1 VSNQEAESAAVE
13 GVAIIGMAGR
23 FPGAQ
28 SVAEFWRN
36 QLEGIEAISHFRVE
50 DLEISNKAGVA
61 NDPRYIRARSVLDD
75 VDLFDAEFFGIYP
88 REAELMDPQQ
98 RLFLEC
104 CWQAIEDAGYVPD
117 TYPGQI
123 GIYAGSSVWS
133 YFLTRLCSAPG
144 FIEKFTSGYQV
155 SNYFEMMGN
164 SLDFLSTRVS
174 YKLNLRGP
182 SFTMLSGCSTSL
194 LAVTQ
199 ACQSLLTYQ
208 SDMALAGGVSITFPQ
223 KRGYYYQ
230 DGGMVSSDGHVRAFD
245 ADAQGTVFG
254 SGLGVVL
261 LKRLEDAIHDGDQIY
276 AVIRGFAVNNDGAA
290 KVGYTAPSVEGQA
303 SVIAMAQEAAGVEPE
318 SIGYIEAHGTGTPLG
333 DPIELAG
340 LTKAFRARTNRKQ
353 FCTIG
358 TAKTNVGHLD
368 IAAGVTGLINATHI
382 VRDGV
387 FPPTLHFNQPNP
399 NFDFQNSPF
408 RVTNKRTEWK
418 VESGPRR
425 AGVSA
430 FGVGGTNAHVVL
442 EQAPERHSSPSA
454 RSNHLLVLSARSP
467 AALDQATDNL
477 AAHLK
482 SHPDLNL
489 ADVAW
494 TLQAGRR
501 SFDCRRAV
509 VAANATEAI
518 ASLSKRDREHMQT
531 RLKPNA
537 APEVY
542 FLFPGQGSQHPNM
555 AREIYDAEPVFRQA
569 VDRCAEILRPHL
581 DADLRTLLYPPDGTS
596 DEVKRRV
603 TDTVIAQPA
612 IFTIEYALA
621 QLWMSWGIRP
631 KAMAGHSIGEFVAAC
646 LAGVMSLEDALA
658 LVALR
663 GRMMQGLPA
672 GGMLSVRLT
681 EAEVR
686 KRLREPLALAAV
698 NSPSLCVVA
707 GALEPLGQFEQEL
720 SDAGVAC
727 RRLVTSHAF
736 HSAMMDPLV
745 DPLAGAFS
753 KTQLSPPQIP
763 YVSGVTGTWITADQ
777 ATDPQYWARHAREP
791 VQFSSAIK
799 ELRKNQ
805 QAILLE
811 VGPGNVLATLARQH
825 SGFPA
830 DQIIASSLSD
840 GFSGEGDFEA
850 LMTALGALWLA
861 GEKPDWTALQQG
873 GTRQRVSLP
882 TYPFE
887 RKRYWLESIPG
898 PVETPVA
905 SVPVGTVAPKVVEA
919 ESRTNQGTVTVNIA
933 SNIQSVPES
942 VTSAANRTTKIQA
955 ALVEMFRDLSGI
967 DLSTMDSATTFLELG
982 FDSLFLTQAAQ
993 ALQEKFG
1000 IKVTFRQLL
1009 NDVAS
1014 LDALTEYV
1022 ASHLAPDMFAEP
1034 ARAEAQPE
1042 PAQPAAVTV
1051 PVATAVA
1058 QMTPIPPGTVA
1069 AGTASESSVERL
1081 MREQLQAMN
1090 QLFAKQL
1097 ETLQGSASMPA
1108 APATASVAI
1117 SAPVPPV
1124 PARAAASGVD
1134 TVSSAATSK
1143 PVGDE
1148 IKPFGPY
1155 KPPQT
1160 AASTGLTEKQEK
1172 HLHVLIDRVT
1182 RRTARSKSFTQ
1193 EYRKVLADPR
1203 VVSGFRP
1210 QWKEMVYSTVTDR
1223 SKGSR
1228 IWDIDGNEY
1237 IDLVNGFGPIMLGHR
1252 PEFVEKAIEAQLHEG
1267 FETGPQTPLAGEV
1280 AKMFCE
1286 MTGNER
1292 MAFCNTG
1299 SEAVLAAMRVSR
1311 TVTGRNKVVMFTGD
1325 YHGMFDE
1332 VLVKGFKNKA
1342 GEPQSAPIAPGIPR
1356 QSVSNMVVLDYG
1368 TEESLE
1374 WIRQNARDLAAV
1386 LVEPVQSRHPDTR
1399 PVEFLREIRKITEAS
1414 ETALIFD
1421 EVVTGFRVHQGGC
1434 QALFGIR
1441 ADLATYGKV
1450 VAGGLPIGILAGKS
1464 RFMDA
1469 LDGGMWQYGDDSYPE
1484 VGVTFFAGT
1493 FVRHPLA
1500 LAATKAV
1507 LQHFK
1512 EQGPALQER
1521 LNERTAQLVR
1531 TLNETVERHGLPT
1544 RIESFGS
1551 FFYFGFAAAERF
1563 ASLLYFYMRDKG
1575 IHIREGFPCFL
1586 TTAHSDADIEAIARA
1601 FEESAIEMRQAGFFE
1616 HAGTGDIPVPVP
1628 AAAKAA
1634 REEAREAPVTE
1645 SQLEV
1650 WLSDQLSEEASC
1662 SYNESFS
1669 LHLRGNINESA
1680 LKQAL
1685 QSVVSRHQAF
1695 RATFGSEG
1703 ELQNFAAELKVDVPT
1718 ADLTSLAPGD
1728 RENRLQQ
1735 IVTDDAHT
1743 AFQLSKRPLVR
1754 AQLVKMAADHQVLIF
1769 TAHHIVCDGWS
1780 TNVLLDE
1787 LSQAYNAKS
1796 GGAAWSPAAPMPFAD
1811 YANSQAKFVDSAE
1824 GKKNEQYWLEQFQ
1837 QPAPLL
1843 NLPVDGPRPAI
1854 KEFKGATHRTKIDA
1868 ESYNRIK
1875 KFGASQKCTLF
1886 VTLLAGFQVLLSRLS
1901 GQDDIV
1907 VGIPTAG
1914 QSLLDDAILVGHCV
1928 NFIPLRGRLSGNPTA
1943 AEFLA
1948 QMKQA
1953 VLAGYEHQN
1962 YTYGRLVRKLA
1973 LRRDPSRLPITEI
1986 QFNLE
1991 RVGGALGF
1999 DGLEAEVDPNP
2010 KSFVNFDIF
2019 LNIMESKDG
2028 LTLDCDYNTG
2038 LFDERTIGRWLE
2050 HYKVLLEGMAAQA
2063 DRPVSVLPLLSASD
2077 LRQFESW
2084 NETRVER
2091 AAGLTVHGLFEA
2103 QAKETPDSVAVVFG
2117 PRQFTYA
2124 ELDRRTNQL
2133 ARHLRKLGVKP
2144 GVLVGVFIERSLEML
2159 VALLGTLK
2167 AGGAYVPIDPTFPP
2181 ERVRFVLEDA
2191 GASVVLTQTALTK
2204 DWSFGDAQVVQLDGD
2219 WELIARGDT
2228 KKLNAIAT
2236 PDDLAYVI
2244 YTSGST
2250 GKPKGVEIPH
2260 RAVVNLLQSMLVQ
2273 PGLAKTDVLAAV
2285 TTLSFDISG
2294 LELFLPLCV
2303 GAKLA
2308 IVSRETA
2315 QYAVQLLEYLKEVN
2329 ATVVQ
2334 ATPVTWQQLLEAGW
2348 RGEPALK
2355 VLCGGEAF
2363 PRELANELVQRAQS
2377 AWNMYG
2383 PTETT
2388 IWSAAAV
2395 VNAGDGPVPVGHPI
2409 ANTQLFVLDQ
2419 ELQLAPIGVPGE
2431 LYIAGLG
2438 LARGYHNR
2446 PELTAEKF
2454 VANPF
2459 AQEPGAKMYRT
2470 GDLVRRRDDGTLEFL
2485 GRLDNQIKL
2494 RGFRI
2499 ELGEIESV
2507 LGNHPGVAQSV
2518 VLLREDVPGE
2528 KRLVGYL
2535 VAAKGATAT
2544 TAELRDFLVKKLP
2557 AYMAPVAYV
2566 TLEAMPLTPN
2576 AKIDRGA
2583 LPAPN
2588 WSKQPEGLAY
2598 VGPRSPEEE
2607 TMAGIWAEV
2616 LRLERVGINDNLFEL
2631 GADSLH
2637 VFQITARAN
2646 KAGIQVTPRQV
2657 LQFRT
2662 IAAIFEQL
2670 ASGSQNQTQSP
2681 KQAIKPVPRH
2691 KYRLA
2696 PQPVR
2701 QVT

>member
-1 VSNQEAESAAVE
+1 MSDQEAQGASVE

-23 FPGAQ
+23 FPGAR

-36 QLEGIEAISHFRVE
+36 QLEGIESISHFRLE
-50 DLEISNKAGVA
+50 DLEVSNEAGVG

-75 VDLFDAEFFGIYP
+75 VDLFDADFFGIHP

-133 YFLTRLCSAPG
+133 YFLTQLCTAPG

-182 SFTMLSGCSTSL
+182 SFTMASACSTSL

-261 LKRLEDAIHDGDQIY
+261 LKRLDEAIRDGDQIY

-303 SVIAMAQEAAGVEPE
+303 SVIAMAQEAAGVKPE

-340 LTKAFRARTNRKQ
+340 LTRAFRAGTDRTQ

-382 VRDGV
+382 VRHGV
-387 FPPTLHFNQPNP
+387 FPPTLHFHRPNP
-399 NFDFQNSPF
+399 NFDFEASPF
-408 RVTNKRTEWK
+408 RVVSKRTEWK
-418 VESGPRR
+418 TNGTPRR

-442 EQAPERHSSPSA
+442 EQAPERHSSPST
-454 RSNHLLVLSARSP
+454 RPNHLLVLSARSP
-467 AALDQATDNL
+467 GALDQATGNL
-477 AAHLK
+477 AGYLN

-494 TLQAGRR
+494 TLQTGRR

-509 VAANATEAI
+509 VAANAAEAI
-518 ASLSKRDREHMQT
+518 ASLSKLDRAQVQT

-537 APEVY
+537 APDLY

-569 VDRCAEILRPHL
+569 VDHCAQILRPHL
-581 DADLRTLLYPPDGTS
+581 DADLRTLLYPPAGAS
-596 DEVKRRV
+596 DELKRRV
-603 TDTVIAQPA
+603 TETVIAQPA

-646 LAGVMSLEDALA
+646 LAGVISLEDVLA

-663 GRMMQGLPA
+663 GRMMQRLPA
-672 GGMLSVRLT
+672 GGMLSVRLSET
-681 EAEVR
+681 EVH
-686 KRLREPLALAAV
+686 KRLREPLSLAAV

-707 GALEPLGQFEQEL
+707 GALEPLGSFEREL
-720 SDAGVAC
+720 SDAGIAC
-727 RRLVTSHAF
+727 RLLVTSHAF
-736 HSAMMDPLV
+736 HSAMMDPLI
-745 DPLAGAFS
+745 DPLTDA
-753 KTQLSPPQIP
+753 LSQIPLKPPQIP
-763 YVSGVTGTWITADQ
+763 YVSGVTGTWITADE
-777 ATDPQYWARHAREP
+777 ATDARYWARHAREA
-791 VQFSSAIK
+791 VQFSAAIK
-799 ELRKNQ
+799 ELRKNPQ
-805 QAILLE
+805 GILLE

-825 SGFPA
+825 SDFPA
-830 DQIIASSLSD
+830 DQVIVSSLSD

-850 LMTALGALWLA
+850 LTAALGALWLA
-861 GEKPDWTALQQG
+861 GEKPDWAALNRG

-887 RKRYWLESIPG
+887 RKRYWLESIAG
-898 PVETPVA
+898 LAETPVA
-905 SVPVGTVAPKVVEA
+905 RPSVGNATPKIVEA
-919 ESRTNQGTVTVNIA
+919 QISQGTEIVNIV
-933 SNIQSVPES
+933 SNIPAVRATRVQV
-942 VTSAANRTTKIQA
+942 
-955 ALVEMFRDLSGI
+955 ALVEMFRELSGI
-967 DLSTMDSATTFLELG
+967 DLSTMDSGTTFLELG

-993 ALQEKFG
+993 ALLEKFG

-1022 ASHLAPDMFAEP
+1022 ASHLPADMFAEP
-1034 ARAEAQPE
+1034 ARAEAQPK
-1042 PAQPAAVTV
+1042 PAQPAAAVAV
-1051 PVATAVA
+1051 PVAQLTS
-1058 QMTPIPPGTVA
+1058 IP
-1069 AGTASESSVERL
+1069 AGTASDSSVERL
-1081 MREQLQAMN
+1081 MHEQMQTMN

-1097 ETLQGSASMPA
+1097 ETLQGTASRPA
-1108 APATASVAI
+1108 ASATSSAAI
-1117 SAPVPPV
+1117 SAPVTQVPPK
-1124 PARAAASGVD
+1124 AAS
-1134 TVSSAATSK
+1134 SAVASK
-1143 PVGDE
+1143 PIGDE

-1160 AASTGLTEKQEK
+1160 AASKELTEQQDQ
-1172 HLHVLIDRVT
+1172 HLKVLIDRVT
-1182 RRTARSKSFTQ
+1182 QRTAKSKSFTQ

-1210 QWKEMVYSTVTDR
+1210 QWKEMVYSIVTDR

-1228 IWDIDGNEY
+1228 LWDIDGNEY

-1252 PEFVEKAIEAQLHEG
+1252 PDFVEKAIEAQLHEG

-1280 AKMFCE
+1280 ARMFCE
-1286 MTGNER
+1286 MTGSER

-1311 TVTGRNKVVMFTGD
+1311 TVTGRNKVVMFSGD

-1332 VLVKGFKNKA
+1332 VLVKGFKNKT

-1356 QSVSNMVVLDYG
+1356 QSVSNMIVLDYG
-1368 TEESLE
+1368 TEEALE
-1374 WIRQNARDLAAV
+1374 WIRSNASDLAAV
-1386 LVEPVQSRHPDTR
+1386 LVEPVQSRHPNTR
-1399 PVEFLREIRKITEAS
+1399 PIEFLREIRKITEES
-1414 ETALIFD
+1414 DTALIFD

-1450 VAGGLPIGILAGKS
+1450 VAGGLPIGVVAGKS

-1469 LDGGMWQYGDDSYPE
+1469 LDGGMWQYGDESYPE

-1500 LAATKAV
+1500 VAAMKAV
-1507 LQHFK
+1507 LQHFR
-1512 EQGPALQER
+1512 EQGPSLQER
-1521 LNERTAQLVR
+1521 LNERTARLVR
-1531 TLNETVERHGLPT
+1531 ALNEIADRHSLPT

-1563 ASLLYFYMRDKG
+1563 SSLFYFYMRDKG

-1586 TTAHSDADIEAIARA
+1586 TTAHSDADIEAIVRA
-1601 FEESAIEMRQAGFFE
+1601 FEESAIEMRQAGFFD
-1616 HAGTGDIPVPVP
+1616 HVGTSDTVVAAPIVGKAG
-1628 AAAKAA
+1628 
-1634 REEAREAPVTE
+1634 REEARESPVTE

-1669 LHLRGNINESA
+1669 LHLRGNVNEFA
-1680 LKQAL
+1680 LKHAL
-1685 QSVVSRHQAF
+1685 QLVVSRHQAF
-1695 RATFGSEG
+1695 RASFSGEG
-1703 ELQNFAAELKVDVPT
+1703 DLQSFAPELEIGVPT
-1718 ADLTSLAPGD
+1718 VDLTSLTPSE
-1728 RENRLQQ
+1728 RENQSQQ
-1735 IVTDDAHT
+1735 IVKDDAHT
-1743 AFQLSKRPLVR
+1743 PFQLSNGPLVR
-1754 AQLVKMAADHQVLIF
+1754 AQLLKMATNHQILIF

-1780 TNVLLDE
+1780 ANVLLDE
-1787 LSQAYNAKS
+1787 LSQAYNAIDK
-1796 GGAAWSPAAPMPFAD
+1796 GVAWSPAAPMAFAE
-1811 YANSQAKFVDSAE
+1811 YANSQARFVDSTE
-1824 GKKNEQYWLEQFQ
+1824 GTKVEQYWLEQFK

-1843 NLPVDGPRPAI
+1843 DLPIDRPRPAI
-1854 KEFKGATHRTKIDA
+1854 KEFKGSTYRTKIGP
-1868 ESYNRIK
+1868 EVYNRIK

-1886 VTLLAGFQVLLSRLS
+1886 VTLLAGFQMLLSRLS
-1901 GQDDIV
+1901 GQNDIV

-1914 QSLLDDAILVGHCV
+1914 QSLLDDAVLVGHCV

-1943 AEFLA
+1943 TEFLA
-1948 QMKQA
+1948 QMKQT

-1973 LRRDPSRLPITEI
+1973 LRRDPSRLPLTEI

-1999 DGLEAEVDPNP
+1999 DGLQAEVDPNP

-2038 LFDERTIGRWLE
+2038 LFDEETIGRWLE
-2050 HYKVLLEGMAAQA
+2050 HYKVLLAGMSAQA
-2063 DRPVSVLPLLSASD
+2063 DRPVSVLPLLSPSD
-2077 LRQFESW
+2077 LQQLESW

-2091 AAGLTVHGLFEA
+2091 PAGLTVHGLFEA
-2103 QAKETPDSVAVVFG
+2103 QAKQTPDSVAVVFG
-2117 PRQFTYA
+2117 PMHLTYS

-2133 ARHLRKLGVKP
+2133 AHHLRKLGVKP

-2181 ERVRFVLEDA
+2181 DRVRFVLEDA
-2191 GASVVLTQTALTK
+2191 GASVVLTQAALTK
-2204 DWSFGDAQVVQLDGD
+2204 EWSFADAQVVKLDGD
-2219 WELIARGDT
+2219 WDLIARGGT
-2228 KKLNAIAT
+2228 GKLNGNAA

-2250 GKPKGVEIPH
+2250 GKPKGVEVPH
-2260 RAVVNLLQSMLVQ
+2260 RAVVNLLQSMLAQ

-2348 RGEPALK
+2348 RGEPALT

-2363 PRELANELVQRAQS
+2363 PRELANELLTRAVS
-2377 AWNMYG
+2377 VWNMYG

-2388 IWSAAAV
+2388 IWSAAAEV
-2395 VNAGDGPVPVGHPI
+2395 KAGDGSVPVGYPI

-2419 ELQLAPIGVPGE
+2419 QLQIVPVGVPGE
-2431 LYIAGLG
+2431 LYISGLG

-2446 PELTAEKF
+2446 PDLTAERF

-2459 AQEPGAKMYRT
+2459 SREPGARMYKT
-2470 GDLVRRRDDGTLEFL
+2470 GDLVRRRNDGMMEFL

-2507 LGNHPGVAQSV
+2507 LGSHPGVAQGV
-2518 VLLREDVPGE
+2518 VSLREDVVGE
-2528 KRLVGYL
+2528 KRLIGYI
-2535 VAAKGATAT
+2535 VPAEHTVPTA
-2544 TAELRDFLVKKLP
+2544 AELRDFLLKKLP
-2557 AYMAPVAYV
+2557 AYMAPSAYV
-2566 TLEAMPLTPN
+2566 SLDAVGSPGTELEF
-2576 AKIDRGA
+2576 A
-2583 LPAPN
+2583 L
-2588 WSKQPEGLAY
+2588 
-2598 VGPRSPEEE
+2598 
-2607 TMAGIWAEV
+2607 
-2616 LRLERVGINDNLFEL
+2616 
-2631 GADSLH
+2631 
-2637 VFQITARAN
+2637 
-2646 KAGIQVTPRQV
+2646 
-2657 LQFRT
+2657 
-2662 IAAIFEQL
+2662 
-2670 ASGSQNQTQSP
+2670 
-2681 KQAIKPVPRH
+2681 
-2691 KYRLA
+2691 
-2696 PQPVR
+2696 
-2701 QVT
+2701 

>member
-1 VSNQEAESAAVE
+1 VSVQESDGPAIE
-13 GVAIIGMAGR
+13 GVAIVGMAGR
-23 FPGAQ
+23 FPGAR
-28 SVAEFWRN
+28 SVAEFWHN
-36 QLEGIEAISHFRVE
+36 QLEGIESISHFRVE
-50 DLEISNKAGVA
+50 ELEISGKASVA
-61 NDPRYIRARSVLDD
+61 DDPRYVRARSVLND

-104 CWQAIEDAGYVPD
+104 CWEALEDAGYVPD

-123 GIYAGSSVWS
+123 GVYAGSSAWT
-133 YFLTRLCSAPG
+133 YFLTRLCTKPG
-144 FIEKFTSGYQV
+144 FIQKFTSGYQV
-155 SNYFEMMGN
+155 ANYPEMMGN

-182 SFTMLSGCSTSL
+182 SFTTLSACSTSL
-194 LAVTQ
+194 VAITQ

-208 SDMALAGGVSITFPQ
+208 SDMVLAGGVSITFPQ

-230 DGGMVSSDGHVRAFD
+230 DGGMVSPDGHCRAFD

-261 LKRLEDAIHDGDQIY
+261 LKRLDEAIHDGDQIY
-276 AVIRGFAVNNDGAA
+276 AVIRGFAVNNDGSA

-303 SVIAMAQEAAGVEPE
+303 RVIAMAHETAGIEPE

-333 DPIELAG
+333 DPVELAG
-340 LTKAFRARTNRKQ
+340 LSQAFRAHTNKKQ
-353 FCTIG
+353 FCVIG

-368 IAAGVTGLINATHI
+368 IAAGVTGLINAAHV
-382 VRDGV
+382 VRHGV
-387 FPPTLHFNQPNP
+387 FPPTLHFNKPNP
-399 NFDFQNSPF
+399 NFDFKNSPF
-408 RVTNKRTEWK
+408 RVNSERTEWSADG
-418 VESGPRR
+418 EPRR

-430 FGVGGTNAHVVL
+430 FGVGGTNAHVVI
-442 EQAPERHSSPSA
+442 EQPPERHSSPSA
-454 RSNHLLVLSARSP
+454 GSNHLLVLSARSP

-477 AAHLK
+477 AEYLK

-494 TLQAGRR
+494 TLQVGRR

-518 ASLSKRDREHMQT
+518 NSLSKRDREHVQT
-531 RLKPNA
+531 RLKPND

-569 VDRCAEILRPHL
+569 VDRCAEVLRPHI
-581 DADLRTLLYPPDGTS
+581 DADLRTLLYPAEGAG
-596 DEVKRRV
+596 DEARRSV
-603 TDTVIAQPA
+603 TETVIAQPA

-646 LAGVMSLEDALA
+646 LAGVISLEDALA

-663 GRMMQGLPA
+663 GRMMQGIAA
-672 GGMLSVRLT
+672 GGMLSVRLS

-686 KRLREPLALAAV
+686 GRLREPLSLAAV

-720 SDAGVAC
+720 IAAGVAC

-753 KTQLSPPQIP
+753 KVRLRPPQIP
-763 YVSGVTGTWITADQ
+763 YVSGVTGTWITADE
-777 ATDPQYWARHAREP
+777 ATDARYWARHAREA
-791 VQFSSAIK
+791 VQFSAAIK
-799 ELRKNQ
+799 ELRKKPE
-805 QAILLE
+805 AILLE

-830 DQIIASSLSD
+830 TQVIVSSLSD
-840 GFSGEGDFEA
+840 GFSGEGDSEA
-850 LMTALGALWLA
+850 LIAALGALWLA
-861 GEKPDWTALQQG
+861 GEKPNWSALHQEVP
-873 GTRQRVSLP
+873 RQRISLP

-887 RKRYWLESIPG
+887 RKRYWLEG
-898 PVETPVA
+898 AEDAAETLVA
-905 SVPVGTVAPKVVEA
+905 VAPVGTVASKTTEA
-919 ESRTNQGTVTVNIA
+919 ESQINQGIEIVNIA
-933 SNIQSVPES
+933 SNIYSAPES
-942 VTSAANRTTKIQA
+942 TTSEVNRSVRIRA
-955 ALVEMFRDLSGI
+955 ALVETFGELSGI
-967 DLSTMDSATTFLELG
+967 DLSTTDGSTTFLELG
-982 FDSLFLTQAAQ
+982 FDSLFLTQATQ
-993 ALQEKFG
+993 ALQEKLG
-1000 IKVTFRQLL
+1000 VKITFRQLL
-1009 NDVAS
+1009 NDVSS
-1014 LDALTEYV
+1014 LNALTEYV
-1022 ASHLAPDMFAEP
+1022 ESKLPPDVFAEP
-1034 ARAEAQPE
+1034 ARTE
-1042 PAQPAAVTV
+1042 PKPQPAPAALAAAVPFTD
-1051 PVATAVA
+1051 ASLTS
-1058 QMTPIPPGTVA
+1058 IPAEKAA
-1069 AGTASESSVERL
+1069 AGTTSDSSIERL

-1097 ETLQGSASMPA
+1097 DTLQGTVSRPA
-1108 APATASVAI
+1108 APAM
-1117 SAPVPPV
+1117 
-1124 PARAAASGVD
+1124 
-1134 TVSSAATSK
+1134 SSAATSA
-1143 PVGDE
+1143 PVPQVSVGVDAGSPAAAS
-1148 IKPFGPY
+1148 KPFGPY

-1160 AASTGLTEKQEK
+1160 DASKELTEQQGK
-1172 HLHVLIDRVT
+1172 HLNDLIERVT
-1182 RRTARSKSFTQ
+1182 RRTAKSKSLTQ
-1193 EYRKVLADPR
+1193 EHRKVLADPR

-1210 QWKEMVYSTVTDR
+1210 QWKEMIYPIVTNR

-1252 PEFVEKAIEAQLHEG
+1252 PDFVEKAIETQLRAG

-1280 AKMFCE
+1280 AQLFCE

-1292 MAFCNTG
+1292 MAYCNTG
-1299 SEAVLAAMRVSR
+1299 SEAVLAALRVSR

-1332 VLVKGFKNKA
+1332 VLVKGFMNKA

-1356 QSVSNMVVLDYG
+1356 QSVSNMIVLDYG
-1368 TEESLE
+1368 TEQSLE
-1374 WIRQNARDLAAV
+1374 WIRKNAKDLAAV
-1386 LVEPVQSRHPDTR
+1386 LVEPVQSRHPNLQ
-1399 PVEFLREIRKITEAS
+1399 PIEFLKEIRKITEES

-1421 EVVTGFRVHQGGC
+1421 EVVTGFRVHPGGC
-1434 QALFGIR
+1434 QAIFGIQ

-1450 VAGGLPIGILAGKS
+1450 VAGGMPVGVLAGKA

-1469 LDGGMWQYGDDSYPE
+1469 LDGGMWQFGDDSYPE

-1493 FVRHPLA
+1493 FVRHPLTV
-1500 LAATKAV
+1500 AAMKSV

-1531 TLNETVERHGLPT
+1531 TLNEIVERHALPT

-1551 FFYFGFAAAERF
+1551 FFYFSFPSAERF
-1563 ASLLYFYMRDKG
+1563 SSLLYFYLRDKG

-1586 TTAHSDADIEAIARA
+1586 TTSHSEADIEAIVRA
-1601 FEESAIEMRQAGFFE
+1601 FEESAIEMRQAGFVDR
-1616 HAGTGDIPVPVP
+1616 AGARDIAVGAPTADKPGREG
-1628 AAAKAA
+1628 A
-1634 REEAREAPVTE
+1634 RQAPVTE

-1669 LHLRGNINESA
+1669 LHLRGNLNESA
-1680 LKQAL
+1680 LRQAL
-1685 QSVVSRHQAF
+1685 DIIVSRHQAL
-1695 RATFGSEG
+1695 RATFGREG
-1703 ELQNFAAELKVDVPT
+1703 DVQHFAAGLKIDVP
-1718 ADLTSLAPGD
+1718 AVDLTSLPPSE
-1728 RENRLQQ
+1728 RESRLSQ
-1735 IVTDDAHT
+1735 IIKDDAHT
-1743 AFQLSKRPLVR
+1743 PFDLSKSPLVR
-1754 AQLVKMAADHQVLIF
+1754 ARLVKTAADHHILIF

-1780 TNVLLDE
+1780 TNILVDE
-1787 LSQAYNAKS
+1787 LSQAYSAIC
-1796 GGAAWSPAAPMPFAD
+1796 GGAAWNPPAPMAFSD
-1811 YANSQAKFVDSAE
+1811 YAISQAKFVDSPE
-1824 GKKNEQYWLEQFQ
+1824 GKKVEQYWLDQFQ
-1837 QPAPLL
+1837 QPVPLL
-1843 NLPVDGPRPAI
+1843 NLPVDRPRPAV
-1854 KEFKGATHRTKIDA
+1854 KEFKGATHRTKIGPEA
-1868 ESYNRIK
+1868 YNRIK

-1886 VTLLAGFQVLLSRLS
+1886 VTLLAGFQILLSRLS
-1901 GQDDIV
+1901 GQNDIV
-1907 VGIPTAG
+1907 VGVPTAG
-1914 QSLLDDAILVGHCV
+1914 QSLLEDAVLVGHCV
-1928 NFIPLRGRLSGNPTA
+1928 NFLPLRGRLSGNPTGS
-1943 AEFLA
+1943 EFLA
-1948 QMKQA
+1948 QMKQT
-1953 VLAGYEHQN
+1953 VLGGYDHQN

-1973 LRRDPSRLPITEI
+1973 FQRDPSRLPLTEI

-1991 RVGGALGF
+1991 RVGGSLGF
-1999 DGLEAEVDPNP
+1999 NSLEAEIDPNP

-2019 LNIMESKDG
+2019 LNIMESNDG

-2038 LFDERTIGRWLE
+2038 LFDAETIESWLE
-2050 HYKVLLEGMAAQA
+2050 HYKILLEGMVAQS
-2063 DRPVSVLPLLSASD
+2063 DRPVSMLPLLSASGG
-2077 LRQFESW
+2077 RQLLEQW
-2084 NETRVER
+2084 NDTHVER
-2091 AAGLTVHGLFEA
+2091 SSGLTLHGLLEA
-2103 QAKETPDSVAVVFG
+2103 QAKESPDSVAVIFG
-2117 PRQFTYA
+2117 SRQFTYS
-2124 ELDRRTNQL
+2124 ELDVRANQL
-2133 ARHLRKLGVKP
+2133 AHHLRKLGVKP
-2144 GVLVGVFIERSLEML
+2144 GVLVGVFVERSLEML
-2159 VALLGTLK
+2159 VGLLGTLK

-2191 GASVVLTQTALTK
+2191 GASVVLTQAALTK
-2204 DWSFGDAQVVQLDGD
+2204 EWSFGDAQIVQLDGD
-2219 WELIARGDT
+2219 WDLIARGNT
-2228 KKLNAIAT
+2228 GKLNELAT

-2260 RAVVNLLQSMLVQ
+2260 RAVVNLLQAMRVQ
-2273 PGLAKTDVLAAV
+2273 PGLVKTDVLAAV

-2315 QYAVQLLEYLKEVN
+2315 QYAVQLLQYLKDVN
-2329 ATVVQ
+2329 ASVVQ
-2334 ATPVTWQQLLEAGW
+2334 ATPVTWQQLVEAGW

-2363 PRELANELVQRAQS
+2363 PRELAKQLLERATS
-2377 AWNMYG
+2377 VWNMYG

-2388 IWSAAAV
+2388 IWSAV
-2395 VNAGDGPVPVGHPI
+2395 VEVKPGDGPVALGYPI
-2409 ANTQLFVLDQ
+2409 ANTQLLVLDQ
-2419 ELQLAPIGVPGE
+2419 ERQLAPVGVPGE
-2431 LYIAGLG
+2431 LYISGLG

-2459 AQEPGAKMYRT
+2459 RQEPGARIYKT
-2470 GDLVRRRDDGTLEFL
+2470 GDLVRRRRDGTLEFL
-2485 GRLDNQIKL
+2485 GRLDDQIKL

-2507 LGNHPGVAQSV
+2507 LGNHPGVAQAV
-2518 VLLREDVPGE
+2518 VSLREDVPGE

-2535 VAAKGATAT
+2535 VAAKGAVPT

-2566 TLEAMPLTPN
+2566 TLEAFPMTPN
-2576 AKIDRGA
+2576 GKIDRGA
-2583 LPAPN
+2583 LPTPN
-2588 WSKQPEGLAY
+2588 WSKQPDDSAY
-2598 VGPRSPEEE
+2598 VAPRTADEE
-2607 TMAGIWAEV
+2607 TMAAIWGEV

-2646 KAGIQVTPRQV
+2646 KAGIPVTPRQV

-2662 IAAIFEQL
+2662 IATIFEQL
-2670 ASGSQNQTQSP
+2670 ANSSQDQTQSP